1 MSFRSGEGAGEEN
14 ALSRNLRGLER
25 GTKEPWS
32 CKLLIVG
39 AGLAGTAAL
48 EGALGFGVQG
58 VVLDAR
64 SDLGSPR
71 PVSVRE
77 GRLVV
82 AEEGYVREV
91 TARSVILAT
100 GGTRGREPQI
110 TLAKALGCRTFYDR
124 SLRYERLLLDAE
136 GRTSVPNVFA
146 AGDAARIGS
155 ESDAIES
162 GRRAGQA
169 AAALLRGSP

>member
-1 MSFRSGEGAGEEN
+1 MSFRAGEGAGEEN

-32 CKLLIVG
+32 CGLLIVG
-39 AGLAGTAAL
+39 AGPAGTAAL
-48 EGALGFGVQG
+48 EGARGLGVEG
-58 VVLDAR
+58 VVFDSR
-64 SDLGSPR
+64 SDRGSPR

-77 GRLVV
+77 GRLMVV
-82 AEEGYVREV
+82 EDGYVREV

-110 TLAKALGCRTFYDR
+110 ALAKALGCRTFYDR
-124 SLRYERLLLDAE
+124 SLRYERLQLDAE

-155 ESDAIES
+155 EGDAIES
-162 GRRAGQA
+162 GRRAGEA
-169 AAALLRGSP
+169 AAARLRESP